1 MDTHPAEKTLYLLEP
16 SYVPVAAT
24 GRSQNIWSNMKSRLS
39 QSNGAAHLFSFLSK
53 SYFLQDSAKLF
64 LLGSIIEAGVRL
76 CQWFL
81 IRFRIQY
88 SITAEFNQGD
98 PTYEWIMH
106 FLNDQEV
113 WRRAREFEV
122 STKSSSRKWGIAT
135 GRTSE
140 IVQYVPTY
148 ARPQIFRWKGYWL
161 EITRAKAETDFGPFG
176 HPVFGHPPGALS
188 TMFVTVYTL
197 DMSVMSAIVEEARQR
212 YVEVS
217 KPDVIIHIASNHHG
231 GPWDSAKRQRRRP
244 FNSIILQEGVLDS
257 LLQDTKEFFKTE
269 SWYTERG
276 IPHRRGYLLYGP
288 PGSGKSST
296 ICALAG
302 ELGMEIYSLSLA
314 SDHIDDFYLQRA
326 AASMP
331 KNSIFVIEDIDCAM
345 PSWNDTDK
353 DVPQKMSRRP
363 GRTPSSRSRVTLS
376 TLLNVI
382 DGVGS
387 EEGRLFFT
395 TTNHIDRLDPAL
407 IRPGRIDRKI
417 PYSLATKEQAA
428 ALFIHFFPLD
438 SISSTNPHS
447 DCPEA
452 GILNK
457 SKETHEAQAIQ
468 LSKTFASQVPP
479 HEFSIAELQGY
490 LLGYKN
496 EPERAAVEIIAW
508 TEQEREYKRG
518 ERERV
523 NKKIKEKEKKEAM
536 PL

>member
-1 MDTHPAEKTLYLLEP
+1 MDTHPTEKTLYLLEP

-24 GRSQNIWSNMKSRLS
+24 GRGQNIWSNIKSRLS
-39 QSNGAAHLFSFLSK
+39 QSNGAALLISFLSK

-64 LLGSIIEAGVRL
+64 LLGSIIEAGRRL

-88 SITAEFNQGD
+88 SITAEFVQGD
-98 PTYEWIMH
+98 PTYEWILH

-122 STKSSSRKWGIAT
+122 STKSSSRKWGITT

-140 IVQYVPTY
+140 FVQYVPTY
-148 ARPQIFRWKGYWL
+148 ARPQIFRWNGHWL
-161 EITRAKAETDFGPFG
+161 EITRAKPETHFGLFG
-176 HPVFGHPPGALS
+176 QPVLGHPPGLS

-197 DMSVMSAIVEEARQR
+197 DMSVMSAIVEEARKR

-217 KPDVIIHIASNHHG
+217 KPDVIIHMASNHHG
-231 GPWDSAKRQRRRP
+231 GTWDRAKRQRRRP

-302 ELGMEIYSLSLA
+302 ELGMEMYSLSLA
-314 SDHIDDFYLQRA
+314 SDYIDDSYFQRA

-331 KNSIFVIEDIDCAM
+331 KNSIFVIEDIDCVM
-345 PSWNDTDK
+345 PSWNDTGE
-353 DVPQKMSRRP
+353 DVPQMISRRP
-363 GRTPSSRSRVTLS
+363 WEIPFSRSRVTLS

-417 PYSLATKEQAA
+417 PYYLATKEQAA
-428 ALFIHFFPLD
+428 ALFMHFFPLN
-438 SISSTNPHS
+438 SISSANPHS
-447 DCPEA
+447 DCPEV
-452 GILNK
+452 GTLNK

-479 HEFSIAELQGY
+479 HEFSIADLQGY
-490 LLGYKN
+490 LLRYKN
-496 EPERAAVEIIAW
+496 EPERAAVEIRAW